1 MISLAISTDFVIP
14 ALRKT
19 LQIRV
24 DGYACIGINQQDARL
39 NFCWHIV
46 TENVRPYFSKPLFLY
61 QFCECFYKHVNLA

>member
-1 MISLAISTDFVIP
+1 MMSLWDALRMNMMISYQELVRTF
-14 ALRKT
+14 
-19 LQIRV
+19 
-24 DGYACIGINQQDARL
+24 L